1 VGSTSTLRS
10 RRCREKAA
18 AGVVRLVVDVDE
30 TAVTD
35 LLAHHG
41 LLPAYGT
48 DDRCQLASAFAE
60 LMKRLLEADAEQ
72 HRG

>member
-1 VGSTSTLRS
+1 
-10 RRCREKAA
+10 
-18 AGVVRLVVDVDE
+18 VRLEVLVDE
-30 TAVTD
+30 AAVGE

-48 DDRCQLASAFAE
+48 DDRDQLNAAFAE
-60 LMKRLLEADAEQ
+60 LMKRLIEADAEQ